1 MSQIMLMEED
11 GGDFGAGFLAFGAW
25 PEGIDMV
32 HLVSYMQ
39 TGIYA
44 GGFHLV
50 VGVDDVGIEIFP
62 CAGKEVDGR
71 QALHITLIRAV
82 LTVAVRW
89 LVCRRGGRC

>member
-1 MSQIMLMEED
+1 MLMEED

-44 GGFHLV
+44 ARLS
-50 VGVDDVGIEIFP
+50 P
-62 CAGKEVDGR
+62 C
-71 QALHITLIRAV
+71 
-82 LTVAVRW
+82 
-89 LVCRRGGRC
+89 CRC